1 MDITS
6 TIVHQARMFC
16 LRLTTAQK
24 AEPMFASLLP
34 DAGLQSSVR
43 ELDLAGLRAALES
56 ARPPLLAEI
65 LPPQYFE
72 QGHLPGAIN
81 LPLEGFAAAAVA
93 ALPEREAAVVVYCAS
108 DTCQNSDMAAR
119 RLQALGYTNV
129 RVFRG
134 GKAAWKAAGLPLQA

>member
-1 MDITS
+1 
-6 TIVHQARMFC
+6 MFC
-16 LRLTTAQK
+16 LRPAVSGAQK
-24 AEPMFASLLP
+24 AEPMFASPLP
-34 DAGLQSSVR
+34 TPATQASVL
-43 ELDLAGLRAALES
+43 ELDLAELRAALES

-65 LPPQYFE
+65 LSPRYFE

-93 ALPEREAAVVVYCAS
+93 ALPDRAAAVVVYCAS

-119 RLQALGYTNV
+119 QLQALGYTNV

-134 GKAAWKAAGLPLQA
+134 GKAAWKAAGLPLEA